1 MRSKIKMFGFLALI
15 PVLVFLYAQCGSK
28 EETGQKEKKA
38 TEAVKVQKEGVKAK
52 MKKNKSVLP
61 KRLLAVGLTDEQVT
75 ACEAVYNEI
84 FTPEI
89 VAKRNELYKQLR
101 ALEKGTEDYK
111 KLHGEIS
118 ETFKPYNKQF
128 RQKIRKILTK
138 EQKEKYFKKP
148 GKKEEK
154 TETKTKTN

>member
-1 MRSKIKMFGFLALI
+1 MKSKAKMFGFLALI

-38 TEAVKVQKEGVKAK
+38 DEAVKVQKAGVKAK

-101 ALEKGTEDYK
+101 TLEKDSEDYK
-111 KLHGEIS
+111 KLRGEIS
-118 ETFKPYNKQF
+118 ETFKPYNKEF

-138 EQKEKYFKKP
+138 EQKDLFFKKRV
-148 GKKEEK
+148 KKEEK
-154 TETKTKTN
+154 TETKTN